1 MADPQ
6 DVAFAALFLST
17 DESKYITGQSIM
29 VEGGLLRPEWPLPLI
44 ESMLA
49 SMH

>member
-6 DVAFAALFLST
+6 DVAYATLFLST
-17 DESKYITGQSIM
+17 DESRYITGQSIM
-29 VEGGLLRPEWPLPLI
+29 VEGGLIRPEIPLALVEKI
-44 ESMLA
+44 IA